1 MTPRRGFQRQA
12 RKPIRSRAAYYRA
25 LRCGLGIRAADVA
38 RVSGFS
44 LSYLSAIERGDRPLL
59 PHVEDALGVAIE
71 REQRR
76 VYSAAASA
84 DVA

>member
-12 RKPIRSRAAYYRA
+12 RKPIRSRAAYY
-25 LRCGLGIRAADVA
+25 RAADVA

-59 PHVEDALGVAIE
+59 PHVEDALRVAIE

-84 DVA
+84 DGA